1 MNNDSMGDRMKKYEH
16 SFRQFFPSRIPIII
30 RVDGKAFHSYTKKCK
45 KPFDENLIE
54 VMNDVAIFLCEEIQG
69 AQVAY
74 VQSDEISIFVN
85 NYSSLQNQ
93 GWFNNN
99 INKIIS
105 VSAGL
110 ASCKFTQNSYKI
122 WGREEFEGI
131 SGCPII
137 KPACFDSR
145 AFLLPK
151 EEVNNYFLW
160 RQKDCERNSVQM
172 LARSLYSHK
181 DCNNKN
187 NSELQEMVFQKGINW
202 NNLPTYQKRGRCI
215 IKKHYTKELN
225 DVNGT
230 MNAIKRSHWVVDN
243 EIPIFSSDKNY
254 INNFVNFEI

>member
-1 MNNDSMGDRMKKYEH
+1 MNNDSMGDRMKNYEY
-16 SFRQFFPSRIPIII
+16 SFRQFFSSRIPIII

-54 VMNDVAIFLCEEIQG
+54 VMNDVGIFLCEEVQG
-69 AQVAY
+69 AQIAY
-74 VQSDEISIFVN
+74 IQSDEISIFIN

-122 WGREEFEGI
+122 WGHEEFEGI
-131 SGCPII
+131 SGYPII

-181 DCNNKN
+181 ECNNKN
-187 NSELQEMVFQKGINW
+187 NSELQEMIFQKGINW
-202 NNLPTYQKRGRCI
+202 NNLPTHQKRGRCI
-215 IKKHYTKELN
+215 VKKHYTKE
-225 DVNGT
+225 VMGANGII
-230 MNAIKRSHWVVDN
+230 NSIKRSNWVVDN
-243 EIPIFSSDKNY
+243 EIPIFSTDKNY